1 MGKANVVIVDDHSIV
16 CAGLKALIDAQP
28 DMQVVAEFHSG
39 RKAMTELRSI
49 QAHLILLDLQLG
61 DTSGL
66 DVLRS
71 VGLHNPNARM
81 LVLSAYAESQYAL
94 NVVRAGAAG
103 FLSKSADPAEML
115 RAMRTVIRGGRYVG
129 AALAEQLVSGL
140 NGDINTPLHGKLST
154 REFQIFCKLAQGE
167 SVSDISSKMFLSV
180 KTVSTYRRR
189 VLEKMSMRS
198 NADLTTYAIRN
209 ELIQ

>member
-39 RKAMTELRSI
+39 RKAMAELRSI

-71 VGLHNPNARM
+71 VSLHNANARM

-115 RAMRTVIRGGRYVG
+115 RAMRAVIRGGRYVG
-129 AALAEQLVSGL
+129 ATLAEQLVSGL
-140 NGDINTPLHGKLST
+140 NGDINAPLHGKLST

-167 SVSDISSKMFLSV
+167 AVSVIASKMFLSV